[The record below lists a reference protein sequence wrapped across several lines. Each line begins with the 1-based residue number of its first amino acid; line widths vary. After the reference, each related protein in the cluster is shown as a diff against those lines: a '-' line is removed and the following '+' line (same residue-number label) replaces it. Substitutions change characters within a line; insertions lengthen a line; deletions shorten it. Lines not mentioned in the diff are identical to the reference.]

1 MKPTLLSILI
11 LSGMATVGVAQAP
24 ALAPVTNWTY
34 YNHASTA
41 GEGFLRGQAAA
52 VQAVGQANYL
62 HSLAAV
68 NYADAYRRQIENNRL
83 YVKTYLENREE
94 VYKYRERYTRPPL
107 TKEQWLELSSRALP
121 DRLTPEQLSNGKL
134 TWPHIL
140 RMDAYKPLRERID
153 VLVANRTPEDS
164 GDGSPSQ
171 REIAS
176 LVDAMKILLRE
187 NMDTLSSSQYGNSK
201 WFLVCL
207 DYEMKH
213 TVDAPV
219 SNPVAAGSTPIPG
232 NTSSEVQQAIH

>member
-1 MKPTLLSILI
+1 
-11 LSGMATVGVAQAP
+11 
-24 ALAPVTNWTY
+24 
-34 YNHASTA
+34 
-41 GEGFLRGQAAA
+41 
-52 VQAVGQANYL
+52 
-62 HSLAAV
+62 
-68 NYADAYRRQIENNRL
+68 
-83 YVKTYLENREE
+83 
-94 VYKYRERYTRPPL
+94 
-107 TKEQWLELSSRALP
+107 
-121 DRLTPEQLSNGKL
+121 
-134 TWPHIL
+134 
-140 RMDAYKPLRERID
+140 MDAYKPLRERID

-219 SNPVAAGSTPIPG
+219 SNPVAAGSTPLPG
-232 NTSSEVQQAIH
+232 NTSSQVQQAIH